1 MSFIGEIRQVAF
13 DFAPYGWLEC
23 NGQIL
28 NIAEHSSL
36 HSIIGDTYGG
46 DGVTT
51 FALPDLNK
59 NQIVIGGSKSGTK
72 TTFGIPSLNIPPETI
87 KIILENP

>member
-13 DFAPYGWLEC
+13 DFAPQGWLEC
-23 NGQIL
+23 NGQVL
-28 NIAEHSSL
+28 NMTEYSSL
-36 HSIIGDTYGG
+36 YSIIGNTYGG

-51 FALPDLNK
+51 FALPNLN
-59 NQIVIGGSKSGTK
+59 NSQIVIGGSKSGTK